1 MACFGVQS
9 RVVASKTVKRRK
21 KSCLVIWWQTVCL
34 TDRLLKHQWDDA
46 VAKDEAG
53 GVADTAGGDGEG
65 DDAVAEEAAD
75 AVADDAGGDGEVD
88 DAVEKE
94 GAGGSRKII

>member
-34 TDRLLKHQWDDA
+34 TDRLLKHQGDDA

-53 GVADTAGGDGEG
+53 G
-65 DDAVAEEAAD
+65 AAD
-75 AVADDAGGDGEVD
+75 AAGGDGEVD